1 MAGNSLIDFPSKE
14 EIDAYFLEQ
23 IREMFP
29 EKPEDY
35 VPGALEIIKRL
46 ADMAKEADVSIGD

>member
-1 MAGNSLIDFPSKE
+1 MAGISLIDFPSKE
-14 EIDAYFLEQ
+14 EIDAYFREQ

-35 VPGALEIIKRL
+35 VPGALEIMQRV
-46 ADMAKEADVSIGD
+46 ADMEKEADVSIGD